1 MKLCLLSKDN
11 NNCKFCDKDKMEC
24 HKDVAECGFQKCE
37 EVKTEKTIEY
47 IRKERWYEKYYTES
61 RPKKG

>member
-1 MKLCLLSKDN
+1 MKKCNLSKDI
-11 NNCKFCDKDKMEC
+11 NNCPFCDKDKMEC
-24 HKDVAECGFQKCE
+24 HNDVAECGFQKCE
-37 EVKTEKTIEY
+37 EVKTEDTIGY